1 MILPKEFT
9 RWLSSMM
16 ERSASGSVTL
26 NLKDG
31 KIMTVDFRE
40 IKRLT

>member
-9 RWLSSMM
+9 RWLSNMM
-16 ERSASGSVTL
+16 EKSASGSVTI

-31 KIMTVDFRE
+31 KFTTGEFKE

>member
-9 RWLSSMM
+9 KWLSSMM
-16 ERSASGSVTL
+16 ERSASGSATL

-31 KIMTVDFRE
+31 KFTTGEFKE